1 MITDFI
7 SKKGKAMVILKVR
20 AENHVE
26 KFYLQYH
33 AGQFSHFWREKYTP
47 SMQKKETKVGG

>member
-1 MITDFI
+1 
-7 SKKGKAMVILKVR
+7 MVILKVR

-47 SMQKKETKVGG
+47 STQKKETEVGGQFFTIRP